1 MPQPTPCFPP
11 FPGTKVCF
19 SGWHVLAKVAL
30 NDGVNAVALAM
41 AREVCA
47 TILMFIIARR
57 CKPASLDVN
66 CGVGCTLAFSKKVL
80 STLYLHIWDRS
91 A

>member
-1 MPQPTPCFPP
+1 MPQPTPPP
-11 FPGTKVCF
+11 LFPGTKVCF

-30 NDGVNAVALAM
+30 DDGVNAVALAM

-57 CKPASLDVN
+57 CKSAPRQLDPI
-66 CGVGCTLAFSKKVL
+66 LM
-80 STLYLHIWDRS
+80 
-91 A
+91 